1 MAELMHGAGHTVA
14 RALVDQ
20 TPGVLRLE
28 NVLEHRS
35 PGHLARRLS
44 PFGGI
49 AGAEEPGPPI
59 AWLAVGHPQP
69 WTVRIKAA
77 PTPASPDPS
86 GGRLP
91 WLARPER
98 RRFGRVLAPQS
109 SDGIRHWTVGPEI
122 GAVGTDPSLRSGPFQ
137 QALLLACGTTNANDI
152 GAMNAADQLIE
163 TLRESRFIALL
174 PLLRFKWWRSQSRT
188 RVMTTAAPVSA
199 ACLDLIEDQEVAALA
214 LETAGREQ
222 S

>member
-1 MAELMHGAGHTVA
+1 MSINTSRLRSASPNHWLSRAEVGHRLGRGGPEALLFALLLRSAWVMAELMHGAGHTVA

-35 PGHLARRLS
+35 PGHLARRLL

-77 PTPASPDPS
+77 TPLLLHLILLAAACHGLHGLSGADSAEFWRLNLRMAS
-86 GGRLP
+86 
-91 WLARPER
+91 
-98 RRFGRVLAPQS
+98 
-109 SDGIRHWTVGPEI
+109 
-122 GAVGTDPSLRSGPFQ
+122 GTGLWVPRSGP
-137 QALLLACGTTNANDI
+137 LAQTPRCAAVPSSRRCCLPVARPTPTT
-152 GAMNAADQLIE
+152 
-163 TLRESRFIALL
+163 
-174 PLLRFKWWRSQSRT
+174 
-188 RVMTTAAPVSA
+188 
-199 ACLDLIEDQEVAALA
+199 EVP
-214 LETAGREQ
+214 
-222 S
+222 